1 MRNTQRA
8 IAQQDRTIDPQAV
21 GARAGAVGA
30 RVVGLARLAAALHMA
45 EAARE
50 RLESG
55 IGEQGGPARLREG
68 GAR

>member
-1 MRNTQRA
+1 MRSTQRA
-8 IAQQDRTIDPQAV
+8 IAQEDRTIDPRELGV
-21 GARAGAVGA
+21 MAGSVGA

-50 RLESG
+50 RLAADRDAR
-55 IGEQGGPARLREG
+55 PAPHRVGEG